1 MLHDSF
7 KDGQSTEPMFHDW
20 LKACCNA
27 EAILRALL
35 SAFRSTLCCTAQVVE
50 SLRHEIIQEL
60 ICHYLLED
68 SYQVG
73 PAAAGAAVEER
84 WKKRNQPRNDPN
96 SLFN

>member
-1 MLHDSF
+1 MLYDSF

-50 SLRHEIIQEL
+50 SLRHEIISEL
-60 ICHYLLED
+60 VFHNMLEVTNR
-68 SYQVG
+68 SG
-73 PAAAGAAVEER
+73 PAASVEER